1 MDEKNQDVR
10 QQQEAYARQLAQLCG
25 RVYKMTP
32 EQREHNAAKIDELQ
46 RRIQALPDD
55 LYELFAQT
63 LEEQTGR
70 HAPERPASAPEPP
83 AEETR
88 RSRKKRRREE
98 EEEDD
103 EEEEDPE
110 VARRRHRAG
119 LGCLITLIIIILM
132 PFAAAG
138 GVYLWARAEIDGSR
152 GDVVSQSV
160 QIPKGSGVLAIGQQL
175 EEAGIIRSAQLF
187 RLYARMQE
195 NTDSLQ
201 YGTFDLT
208 SDMSYDQLL
217 KILREATEYRQTM
230 RVTFPEGKTVVQ
242 YAQIMEEAGLCT
254 AEEFL
259 KAANEQ
265 EYSQF
270 NFWAKRD
277 ENPNVFMRAEGYL
290 FPDTYE
296 FFVGDDPYNMVA
308 KLYGEFDKKITDEM
322 YARMEELNMTLSQV
336 ITLASL
342 VQEEAGNEYSKTVS
356 AVFHNRLNNEM
367 TLGSNVAWNKEI
379 PDDNNYLYDTL
390 AGPYGFGTWDAIP
403 EEMREAYDTYDHQG
417 LPAGPVSNPGLLAI
431 EAALWPEE
439 ECEYFY
445 FQTDTLGNYH
455 FAKTNAEHE
464 QITAE
469 LEAQGIRP

>member
-1 MDEKNQDVR
+1 MDEKNQDVK
-10 QQQEAYARQLAQLCG
+10 QQQEAYVRQLAHLCE
-25 RVYKMTP
+25 RVYNMTP

-55 LYELFAQT
+55 LYELFAQI

-70 HAPERPASAPEPP
+70 HVQARTAPEPELP
-83 AEETR
+83 AEEPR
-88 RSRKKRRREE
+88 RKKKRRREE

-138 GVYLWARAEIDGSR
+138 GVYLWARAEIGGSR
-152 GDVVSQSV
+152 GEVVSQSV
-160 QIPKGSGVLAIGQQL
+160 QISKGSGVLAIGEEL
-175 EEAGIIRSAQLF
+175 EKAGIIRSAQLF

-208 SDMSYDQLL
+208 SDMSYDKILT
-217 KILREATEYRQTM
+217 ILREATEYRQTM
-230 RVTFPEGKTVVQ
+230 RVTFPEGKTAVQ

-270 NFWAKRD
+270 NFWAKRE
-277 ENPNVFMRAEGYL
+277 ENPNQFMRAEGYL

-322 YARMEELNMTLSQV
+322 YARMEELNMTLSEV

-367 TLGSNVAWNKEI
+367 TLGSNVAWNKEM

-390 AGPYGFGTWDAIP
+390 AGPYGFGSWDAIP
-403 EEMREAYDTYDHQG
+403 EEMREAYDTYDHLG

-464 QITAE
+464 KITAD